1 VIGPFVIVSEGSVAA
16 GIRRIEALTG
26 RKALELI
33 QSRLNSM
40 ARMADKLQTST
51 ETIEARLDSLLDERD
66 LLAAESADKRRDVSS
81 ASFEALEPETISG
94 VPILKGEIP
103 DANADTLRG
112 LIDRFRK
119 EHSSGVVIL
128 ASAPEGRPL
137 IVAGVSSD
145 LVKRGLHAGELVKS
159 VAAVVGG
166 SGGGKPTLAQAGGK
180 DPSRLAEALDQA
192 IDWVRS
198 NLA

>member
-1 VIGPFVIVSEGSVAA
+1 
-16 GIRRIEALTG
+16 
-26 RKALELI
+26 
-33 QSRLNSM
+33 
-40 ARMADKLQTST
+40 
-51 ETIEARLDSLLDERD
+51 
-66 LLAAESADKRRDVSS
+66 
-81 ASFEALEPETISG
+81 
-94 VPILKGEIP
+94 
-103 DANADTLRG
+103 
-112 LIDRFRK
+112 
-119 EHSSGVVIL
+119 VVIL